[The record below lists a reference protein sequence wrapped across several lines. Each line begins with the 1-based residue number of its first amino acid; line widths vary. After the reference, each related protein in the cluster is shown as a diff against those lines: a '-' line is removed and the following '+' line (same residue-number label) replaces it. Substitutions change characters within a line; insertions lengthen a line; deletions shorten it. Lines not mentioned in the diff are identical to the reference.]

1 MLPSYLKLSK
11 KEILERV
18 EKAYKLLSPCRVCPR
33 KCKADRLT
41 EKKLGF
47 CKAGRCAL
55 ITAFHPH
62 FGEEKVLVG
71 NYGSGTIFFTSC
83 NMACVYC
90 QNYEISQL
98 RIGKK
103 VEAFDLAKMMIS
115 LQGQG
120 CANIN
125 LVSPTIWV
133 PQILEALVIA
143 IPLGLRIPLV
153 YNTGGYDRVETLK
166 LLQGIVDIYMPDIKY
181 SDNKIGLKYSLTPN
195 YWNVVKKAVTE
206 MYSQVGDLLISEQGL
221 AVRGLLVRHLVLP
234 EGLAGT
240 DKAMKFIASV
250 SKNTF
255 VNLMNQYYPENKAFE
270 YAKINRR
277 VRQDEYQDAL
287 RETSKTRLHR
297 LES

>member
-1 MLPSYLKLSK
+1 MLPAYLKLSR
-11 KEILERV
+11 KELLERAD
-18 EKAYKLLSPCRVCPR
+18 KAQSFLSPCKVCPR
-33 KCKADRLT
+33 ECKADRLT

-103 VEAFDLAKMMIS
+103 AEAFDLAKMMIS

-143 IPLGLRIPLV
+143 IPSGLRIPLV

-166 LLQGIVDIYMPDIKY
+166 LLQGIIDIYMPDIKY

-206 MYSQVGDLLISEQGL
+206 MYSQVDDLLISEQGL

-255 VNLMNQYYPENKAFE
+255 INLMDQYYPENKAFD

-277 VRQDEYQDAL
+277 IRQDEYQDAL
-287 RETSKTRLHR
+287 RETSKWRLHR